1 MNQIIMVIVGLAL
14 GILATVGIGPSLFQ
28 SGDAAN
34 ASMVAQEVSAV
45 RQGSLMW
52 LGNKSANG
60 NFSGI
65 NAEVLST
72 SIPDLPL
79 TGTGGSSTLGSVA
92 QSGVTF
98 AVASANSDRSVAIT
112 VSGLSADMEAVVK
125 EKVAKT
131 SATIT
136 DTDPADGI
144 LVITYRG

>member
-52 LGNKSANG
+52 LGNKSG
-60 NFSGI
+60 SGTFSGI
-65 NAEVLST
+65 NAEALST

-92 QSGVTF
+92 KSGVTF

-136 DTDPADGI
+136 DTDPADGV